1 MRVFQFVLWAAIV
14 LVALYLILCFF
25 LFRLACRRFSEKH
38 DPFRKYNENMKHL
51 MDDYPALKEA
61 GAEFYRSATF
71 QDVEITSF
79 DGLKLHGRIVENPG
93 ARGVMV
99 ACHGYR
105 SNSTRDFLGGCPF
118 YYNSGFTLLL
128 IDQRACSESEGKYI
142 TFGVLESRDAV
153 DWCKFAAE
161 KYPGLP
167 ILLAGIS
174 MGATTVLMA
183 SPNVPPQV
191 KAIAADCGFVS
202 PWEMLSAVVRS
213 AGKFPVGPILAGVN
227 LWANLLAGFDLRTS
241 AKDALAKNTTPVLFA
256 HGEAD
261 ALVPLED
268 VRENYNACKAPAVL
282 LSVPN
287 AAHGMSY
294 CEDLEGYQA
303 ALRTLFDTYLF
314 GEADQ

>member
-1 MRVFQFVLWAAIV
+1 MRVFQFVLWVAIA
-14 LVALYLILCFF
+14 LVALYLILCYF
-25 LFRLACRRFSEKH
+25 LFRLACRRFPENH
-38 DPFRKYNENMKHL
+38 NPFRKYNEEMIHL
-51 MDDYPALKEA
+51 MDAYPELKAA
-61 GAEFYRSATF
+61 GAEFNRNAVY

-79 DGLKLHGRIVENPG
+79 DGLKLHGRVVENPN
-93 ARGVMV
+93 AKGVMV

-118 YYNSGFTLLL
+118 YYDSGFTLLL
-128 IDQRACSESEGKYI
+128 IDQRACEQSEGKYI

-202 PWEMLSAVVRS
+202 PWEMLTAVVHSAVNIP
-213 AGKFPVGPILAGVN
+213 AGPILAGVN

-241 AKDALAKNTTPVLFA
+241 ATEALTRNNSPLHFA
-256 HGEAD
+256 NGEKD
-261 ALVPLED
+261 ALVPPED
-268 VRENYNACKAPAVL
+268 VRKNHDACKAPSVL

-287 AAHGMSY
+287 ANHGMSY

-303 ALRTLFDTYLF
+303 ALREIFDKYVF
-314 GEADQ
+314 GGANV

>member
-1 MRVFQFVLWAAIV
+1 MVFRFILWAAV
-14 LVALYLILCFF
+14 ALVALYLILCFF
-25 LFRLACRRFSEKH
+25 LFRLACRRFPENH
-38 DPFRKYNENMKHL
+38 NPFRRYNEDTKHL
-51 MDDYPALKEA
+51 MDSYPDLAAE

-79 DGLKLHGRIVENPG
+79 DGLRLHGRVIENPD
-93 ARGVMV
+93 ARGVVV

-118 YYNSGFTLLL
+118 YYDSGFTLLL
-128 IDQRACSESEGKYI
+128 IDQRACGESQGKYV
-142 TFGVLESRDAV
+142 TFGVRESRDAV
-153 DWCKFAAE
+153 DWCQFAAE

-167 ILLAGIS
+167 ILLAGTS

-183 SPNVPPQV
+183 SPSVPPQV

-202 PWEMLSAVVRS
+202 PWEMLSAVVHS
-213 AGKFPVGPILAGVN
+213 AGKFPAGPILAGVN

-241 AKDALAKNTTPVLFA
+241 TKEALAKNTTPVLFA

-261 ALVPLED
+261 AVVPPED

-287 AAHGMSY
+287 AGHGMSY
-294 CEDLEGYQA
+294 CEDLEGYQT
-303 ALRTLFDTYLF
+303 ALKNLWDTYLF
-314 GEADQ
+314 GGAEA